1 MQNINIYKEIF
12 KILGANEKQIEIS
25 LNLVKHILERFEKN
39 VYVSALNDDTRLYLL
54 KDENGFLTTEN
65 IILNRIIRNTKEAY
79 NINDEIAFEKKFV
92 ELISKKEYFKYLYE
106 NKEYILKD
114 KSFKEYFA
122 YLLDILEL
130 LNRVGAKNIINKD
143 ILDFSIV
150 KVEDIYNK
158 GGIHSGIRTEDL
170 NVEITE
176 KTSIEEVIVFAKKQ
190 EKSKQIREKIQ
201 KDPEL
206 LKFELESKENQEKYP
221 NGINNLQVEKFQQQN
236 KIENEYLFE
245 LSKLQKDNI
254 PNYIFDILEIAKLEN
269 SSLIEF
275 LNAIDNIIGEK
286 EIFEKIFFNANNM
299 AYKNIFE
306 CGYSLYTLNKLLYDI
321 NSTDENIR
329 NAAVIEFQ
337 NSEFNHRKSNKIS
350 NLKLE
355 NPKIDKIEIINFI
368 DNAIKNY
375 VLTENKYQISRRDED
390 EEQYVDLIYNLIYKK
405 NNINNLDIFEISNN
419 VVTTDKIILIIR
431 MLLTAKLMSIENT
444 VDIYTFLLNEPI
456 IINIIANSKNNKYYN
471 AIQTVASQKRLS
483 EDKEVTRIE
492 HDRNIVDEFID
503 FVKENNMYDEYL
515 LNKIKSYQDIL
526 ENIKDADITSF
537 ALKFKIEN
545 LVSDFQEILAN
556 LSGEKLIDTK
566 EKIITG
572 LLSIFKILARQNNL
586 YPSEIIMFDEGN
598 LQININKK
606 YINFERQV
614 LANEIKKMLSSN
626 KG

>member
-1 MQNINIYKEIF
+1 MQNINIYKEIL

-54 KDENGFLTTEN
+54 KDENGFLSTEN

-170 NVEITE
+170 KVEITE

-269 SSLIEF
+269 GSLIEF

-545 LVSDFQEILAN
+545 LVADFQEILAN

-614 LANEIKKMLSSN
+614 LANEIKKMLNSN